1 MSSKEALAEREK
13 PFRFWVQEKDK
24 DQSQLR
30 QLKHKITMI
39 KEELGHFG
47 VPEKSIKKL
56 SRYSVYLLYSLCRYS
71 VYLGYL
77 LKGV

>member
-1 MSSKEALAEREK
+1 MRSKEALAEREK

-56 SRYSVYLLYSLCRYS
+56 SRCAVY
-71 VYLGYL
+71 
-77 LKGV
+77 